1 MLSSMSKRLKLP
13 QSPHRSCAKTDDST
27 SISQNLSPV
36 IAGLFSS
43 EIWSST
49 SGLGFSSW
57 VFVTSFWNEAE
68 HSSAYFWQCKE
79 LAPDPLEVLSK
90 ATISSSWTL
99 CLLVKRFPW
108 NFRFLRLWDE
118 NFGIFVRKLVSLV
131 KIHTAQRCKRPH
143 CLLKVLEN
151 EADGYQSPRVCAS
164 ARKLRWEHFQH
175 GNQVT
180 LLSKLQ
186 FITIYEQNIDKKTIL
201 PKNWIIKDV
210 NTSKKIFRQFLIKI
224 AFFLYSTT
232 FLTFSTLRSS
242 SLWRTFLKNKNFVF
256 VTFRLPQVK

>member
-36 IAGLFSS
+36 IAGLFSFES
-43 EIWSST
+43 WSST

-68 HSSAYFWQCKE
+68 HSSAYFWRCKE

-164 ARKLRWEHFQH
+164 ARKLRWEHFQ
-175 GNQVT
+175 QVSRHFSAPKRRVNKRVAMET
-180 LLSKLQ
+180 KWHFFQNCNLSLYTNRILTKKLYCQ
-186 FITIYEQNIDKKTIL
+186 
-201 PKNWIIKDV
+201 
-210 NTSKKIFRQFLIKI
+210 KIE
-224 AFFLYSTT
+224 S
-232 FLTFSTLRSS
+232 
-242 SLWRTFLKNKNFVF
+242 
-256 VTFRLPQVK
+256 